1 MLKAKDIMTQDV
13 ITIRG
18 SATAA
23 EAISI
28 MKEKG
33 LRALIV
39 ERRTVDDPY
48 GIVTET
54 DIIYK
59 IAAFGKDPKTV
70 RVFEIMNKPC
80 ITVSPDLGVEY
91 VARLFANT
99 RIRRAPVI
107 EKELLGVISV
117 SDLLV
122 KGNFTEQTQRLFIE
136 DELEAARE
144 DARAIC
150 DEKGN
155 TSRECAAAWDVVE
168 ELLAETADRRVQKQ
182 EVAAGVGAPGTSST
196 SGIESPEDEALTS
209 FCSLNP
215 DDPACRVYED

>member
-1 MLKAKDIMTQDV
+1 MLKAKDIMTSNV

-18 SATAA
+18 SATVA
-23 EAISI
+23 EAIKT
-28 MKEKG
+28 MKDKG

-39 ERRTVDDPY
+39 ERRTVEDPY

-59 IAAFGKDPKTV
+59 VAAYGKDPKTV

-80 ITVSPDLGVEY
+80 IAVSPDLGVEY

-107 EKELLGVISV
+107 EKELLGIISV
-117 SDLLV
+117 SDLLI
-122 KGNFTEQTQRLFIE
+122 KGNFVEQPKRMFIE

-150 DEKGN
+150 DEKGD

-168 ELLAETADRRVQKQ
+168 ELLAETADRRVQKRA
-182 EVAAGVGAPGTSST
+182 VGVGAPSTGSST
-196 SGIESPEDEALTS
+196 SGIEAPEDEALTS

>member
-1 MLKAKDIMTQDV
+1 MLKAKDIMTSNV

-18 SATAA
+18 SATVA
-23 EAISI
+23 EAIKT
-28 MKEKG
+28 MKDKG

-39 ERRTVDDPY
+39 ERRTVEDPY

-59 IAAFGKDPKTV
+59 VAAYGKDPKTV

-107 EKELLGVISV
+107 EKELLGIISV
-117 SDLLV
+117 SDLLI
-122 KGNFTEQTQRLFIE
+122 KGNFVEQPKRMFIE

-150 DEKGN
+150 DEKGD

-168 ELLAETADRRVQKQ
+168 ELLAETADRRVQKRA
-182 EVAAGVGAPGTSST
+182 VGVGAPSTGSST
-196 SGIESPEDEALTS
+196 SGIEAPEDEALTS